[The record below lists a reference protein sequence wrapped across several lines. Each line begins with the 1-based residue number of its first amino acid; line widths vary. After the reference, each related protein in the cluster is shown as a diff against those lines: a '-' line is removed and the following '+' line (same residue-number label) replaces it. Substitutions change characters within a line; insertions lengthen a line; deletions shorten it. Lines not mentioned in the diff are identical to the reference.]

1 MSYYVATRAVHAAL
15 SADFGRWPIVAN
27 CISVDGIAL
36 LGLPREC
43 RGAVG
48 AGKAAD
54 GHGYSHA
61 ETGRKWVWSR
71 EGAVGVGDQW
81 HGSYQEAKVQIE
93 HSNIVR
99 NRRKQTAVD
108 NNSYVKQGDP
118 SVSQAIQGSRVAEW
132 ANAAQISLRAAA
144 SRRKE
149 SENHKNK
156 KNT

>member
-1 MSYYVATRAVHAAL
+1 M
-15 SADFGRWPIVAN
+15 
-27 CISVDGIAL
+27 
-36 LGLPREC
+36 PRS
-43 RGAVG
+43 G
-48 AGKAAD
+48 
-54 GHGYSHA
+54 
-61 ETGRKWVWSR
+61 WSR
-71 EGAVGVGDQW
+71 QSSRWTWILTCGDGTEMGMVEGAVGVGDQW

-93 HSNIVR
+93 HRNIVR

-132 ANAAQISLRAAA
+132 ANAAQISFRAAA